1 MALAPYEADRELARL
16 RRMPYGTA
24 RTAATE
30 ALTDR
35 LDAEG
40 PRDYLAAGLL
50 DLVEA
55 YVFTDADDRA
65 LVAFA
70 RLLRLW
76 DEDASL
82 FDPTDTANLFWEY
95 KWVATSLSDYPQISA
110 EQAEAFLAEMERR
123 FVVAGKPTSC
133 VAKSRFAWLGDTG
146 NPQAEEARQA
156 WRRAGFD
163 EFDDCTACRTGN
175 QMGYLVYQGRFAEA
189 VEIAAEREG
198 SCNREPHHTLV
209 YLALAHAELGQ
220 AKPAADALAEARA
233 SIGDNHTASSDTVG
247 AWFEALCRI
256 GRLSDALALFR
267 GDYARFLPTHGTPQ
281 SQLRMLTH
289 VVAGLAAYADADD
302 APTGLT
308 QLDEPSVGQFREWAH
323 GRAAELAA
331 QFDERNGN
339 DFCSQLLARALT
351 ATRLDGVPVAEASA
365 AGAVVPE
372 VATAAESVGQP
383 EAEVSIS
390 TSASDDEPDDAARYQ
405 AAAAADEA
413 AGQLAEAGLNYAE
426 AAHLSQDAD
435 RAEAHRLYALA
446 VPRLVAGGARPG
458 LVGDVLRAWAP
469 VAADLLDTEAVENHL
484 VALIETLDQL
494 LAAASSAS
502 EDLAQAET
510 TQLQAL
516 RCEVTD
522 VLARTIAST
531 PPSQRRPGR
540 SAAEAI
546 GFALHAG
553 EGFARLG
560 LTYDA
565 AHAFWLAGRLQQE
578 ARDLEAAIWSLESAY
593 EGFRAAAKTDAAA
606 EAAGELIEALR
617 ASGQEQRAAE
627 IARTL

>member
-30 ALTDR
+30 SLTDR

-55 YVFTDADDRA
+55 YVFTDQDDRA

-189 VEIAAEREG
+189 VEIAGEREG

-209 YLALAHAELGQ
+209 YLALAEAELGH
-220 AKPAADALAEARA
+220 PRAASEALAEARA

-267 GDYARFLPTHGTPQ
+267 GDYARFLPVHGTPQ

-289 VVAGLAAYADADD
+289 IVAGLAAHADADD

-308 QLDEPSVGQFREWAH
+308 QVGEPTVGEFRAWAH
-323 GRAAELAA
+323 EQAAGLAA

-339 DFCSQLLARALT
+339 SFCSALLARALT
-351 ATRLDGVPVAEASA
+351 VTRLDGAPAEVTPEARAPEVVAEVEAASES
-365 AGAVVPE
+365 AGASIA
-372 VATAAESVGQP
+372 ATDAV
-383 EAEVSIS
+383 
-390 TSASDDEPDDAARYQ
+390 EPDDAIGYQ
-405 AAAAADEA
+405 TTAAADEA
-413 AGQLAEAGLNYAE
+413 AGQLADAGLNYAE
-426 AAHLSQDAD
+426 AAHLREDTD

-484 VALIETLDQL
+484 VALIEDLDQR
-494 LAAASSAS
+494 LATEPSD
-502 EDLAQAET
+502 DLAQAEAVR
-510 TQLQAL
+510 LQAL

-540 SAAEAI
+540 SGAEAI
-546 GFALHAG
+546 GFASHAG

-578 ARDLEAAIWSLESAY
+578 ARDLESAIWSLESAY

-606 EAAGELIEALR
+606 EAAGDLIEALR
-617 ASGQEQRAAE
+617 ASGQDQRAAE

>member
-1 MALAPYEADRELARL
+1 MALAPHEADRELGRL

-30 ALTDR
+30 SLTDR

-40 PRDYLAAGLL
+40 PRAYLAAALL

-55 YVFTDADDRA
+55 YVFTDNDDRA

-82 FDPTDTANLFWEY
+82 FDEVDAANLFWEY
-95 KWVATSLSDYPQISA
+95 KWVATSLSEYPQISA

-146 NPQAEEARQA
+146 NPQAEDARQA

-220 AKPAADALAEARA
+220 ARSAADALAEARA

-247 AWFEALCRI
+247 AWFETLGRI
-256 GRLSDALALFR
+256 GRLPDALALFR
-267 GDYARFLPTHGTPQ
+267 GDYARFLPAHGTPQ

-289 VVAGLAAYADADD
+289 LVAGLAANADADD

-308 QLDEPSVGQFREWAH
+308 QLDEPSVRQFREWAH
-323 GRAAELAA
+323 EQAADLAA

-339 DFCSQLLARALT
+339 AFCSELLARALT
-351 ATRLDGVPVAEASA
+351 ATRLEDVPTVEVAP
-365 AGAVVPE
+365 AVVAVDAVDSE
-372 VATAAESVGQP
+372 VAAATGPELDAPIGSTTASG
-383 EAEVSIS
+383 
-390 TSASDDEPDDAARYQ
+390 EPDDVADYQ

-413 AGQLAEAGLNYAE
+413 AGRLADSGLNYAE
-426 AAHLSQDAD
+426 AAHLLEGDD
-435 RAEAHRLYALA
+435 RAEAHRRYALA

-458 LVGDVLRAWAP
+458 LIGEVLRAWAP
-469 VAADLLDTEAVENHL
+469 VAADQLDTEAVENHL
-484 VALIETLDQL
+484 VALVEAIDQR
-494 LAAASSAS
+494 LATESSAS
-502 EDLAQAET
+502 DDLAQTET
-510 TQLQAL
+510 TQLQVL

-540 SAAEAI
+540 SVAEAI

-578 ARDLEAAIWSLESAY
+578 SRDLESAIWSLESAY
-593 EGFRAAAKTDAAA
+593 EGFRAAAKSDLAA
-606 EAAGELIEALR
+606 EAAGDLIEALR
-617 ASGQEQRAAE
+617 ASGQDQRAAE
-627 IARTL
+627 VARTL